1 MGCSDC
7 FKECFEDYHKDD
19 GIEKKIEPIIDTP
32 NDEENNSQISNLR
45 ENLTGVTTA
54 NSLKLQN
61 SYSSKTS
68 GWDDS
73 NPDHFEI
80 NIRCGHKV
88 TKFKVKKKYTASKVI
103 TKFIEYAKPQEKLEG
118 KLLREGTPLNA
129 TDILGELGKL
139 ENETLELI

>member
-1 MGCSDC
+1 MGCEGC
-7 FKECFEDYHKDD
+7 FNKDD
-19 GIEKKIEPIIDTP
+19 GKENKIEPIIDNP

-45 ENLTGVTTA
+45 ENSTA
-54 NSLKLQN
+54 NSLKLSN
-61 SYSSKTS
+61 SDSSKTS

-88 TKFKVKKKYTASKVI
+88 TKFKVKKKYTASKAI

>member
-1 MGCSDC
+1 MGCEDC
-7 FKECFEDYHKDD
+7 FNKDD
-19 GIEKKIEPIIDTP
+19 GKENKIEPIIDNP

-45 ENLTGVTTA
+45 ENLTGVTKA
-54 NSLKLQN
+54 NSLEPPN
-61 SYSSKTS
+61 SDSSKTS

-80 NIRCGHKV
+80 NIRCGHQV